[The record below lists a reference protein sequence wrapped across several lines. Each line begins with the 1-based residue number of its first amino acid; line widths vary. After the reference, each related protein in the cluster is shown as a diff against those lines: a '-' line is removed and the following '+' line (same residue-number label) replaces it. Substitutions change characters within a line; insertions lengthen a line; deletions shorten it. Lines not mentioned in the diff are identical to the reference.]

1 LNRRSNRNLPTS
13 RKKISHTVPAGR
25 SRGVALIAVLW
36 LGMLLAVIAG
46 SLLTTTRSEL
56 RLARNLLDSA
66 RADALAEGGIYL
78 AIPHLLDRDVATRWP
93 VDGTVHVVELETG
106 RLEVAARDAAG
117 RVDLNAAP
125 PELLAGA
132 APPEL
137 LAGLFRAAG
146 VETDAADILAARI
159 ADWRDRDDNV
169 SPDGAEQADY
179 DAGGFSVRVGNA
191 PFATPGEILRIPGI
205 DMALFAEIEGAVTV
219 WSRQR
224 GIDPTAAPRLALLAL
239 PGMSETA
246 ADSLIAARAEGDPDP
261 RGTRLLP
268 FIPDEARR
276 WIARGGGRVVYLT
289 AQAETPEGGIF
300 RREAVIELRPTAT
313 PPYVTHAWR
322 PALAIG
328 SE

>member
-13 RKKISHTVPAGR
+13 RKKISHTGPAGR

-36 LGMLLAVIAG
+36 LAVLLAVIAG

-93 VDGTVHVVELETG
+93 VDGTLHVVELETG

-117 RVDLNAAP
+117 RVDLN
-125 PELLAGA
+125 A

-169 SPDGAEQADY
+169 SPDGAEQSDY
-179 DAGGFSVRVGNA
+179 DAAGLAVRVGNA

-205 DMALFAEIEGAVTV
+205 GMVLFAEIEGAVTV

-239 PGMSETA
+239 PGMSESA
-246 ADSLIAARAEGDPDP
+246 ADSLIAARAEGDSDP

-268 FIPDEARR
+268 FIPNEARR
-276 WIARGGGRVVYLT
+276 WLARGGGRVVYLT

-300 RREAVIELRPTAT
+300 RREAVIELRPGAA

-322 PALAIG
+322 PALALP
-328 SE
+328 SEQR

>member
-13 RKKISHTVPAGR
+13 RKKISHTGPAGR

-46 SLLTTTRSEL
+46 SLLTTPRGEL

-78 AIPHLLDRDVATRWP
+78 AIPHLLDRNTATRWS

-125 PELLAGA
+125 PELLAG
-132 APPEL
+132 
-137 LAGLFRAAG
+137 LFRAAG
-146 VETDAADILAARI
+146 VDPDGADTLAARI
-159 ADWRDRDDNV
+159 VDWRDRDDNV